1 MERDIC
7 LKLLGT
13 ALLYAT
19 NVVTAHTAWLWYK
32 NLFWHW
38 KKGKMWCTK
47 FKTQQNV
54 MLLKG
59 CHSLHNNQLVIWH
72 DSIAWKWHLKLP
84 VIAVQSH
91 LTKLILSNT
100 SKANARLDIFFV
112 HNFWG
117 ENKAPEQKRWHQQK
131 AHSQGYSKMPS
142 QYPQLQKWAKE
153 LPLNHTP

>member
-13 ALLYAT
+13 SLLYAT

-100 SKANARLDIFFV
+100 SKANARLDIFTGFPQGKSQ
-112 HNFWG
+112 FTT
-117 ENKAPEQKRWHQQK
+117 EQCFLFFLRWFCLLSWALTWSHLKCQTFLWEIN
-131 AHSQGYSKMPS
+131 
-142 QYPQLQKWAKE
+142 QLG
-153 LPLNHTP
+153 